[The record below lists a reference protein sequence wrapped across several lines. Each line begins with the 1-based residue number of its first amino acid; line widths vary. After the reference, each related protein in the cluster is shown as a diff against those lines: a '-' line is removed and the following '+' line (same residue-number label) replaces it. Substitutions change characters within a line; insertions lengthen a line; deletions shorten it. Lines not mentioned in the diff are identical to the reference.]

1 MSKKFLS
8 YSSSSTSGS
17 MTEALVQ
24 VIPWLCLQVKA
35 QFKPPFY
42 KNSSFP
48 RGPLPP
54 QHIALSRSGRLG
66 SISVIIGVYI
76 LFAITHPHLFY
87 IIQLFQSLI
96 LMISSKPMI
105 NCCPRRWWNTMQI
118 QCKYNVNTIKRCE
131 AYSKLTKKKPERRQL
146 K

>member
-24 VIPWLCLQVKA
+24 VIPWNCLQVKA
-35 QFKPPFY
+35 QFKPAFLQEQLI
-42 KNSSFP
+42 P
-48 RGPLPP
+48 RGPLQP
-54 QHIALSRSGRLG
+54 QHITLSRSGRLA
-66 SISVIIGVYI
+66 SVSVIIGVYI
-76 LFAITHPHLFY
+76 LFSITHPHLFY

-96 LMISSKPMI
+96 LMINSKPMI
-105 NCCPRRWWNTMQI
+105 NCCLRRWWNTMQI

-146 K
+146 T